1 MIKFFRKIK
10 RKFTNFLNRR
20 NKTVKDRYEF
30 PKVIDERN
38 YKFIVEVGA
47 ARGGFANFLLTNA
60 KCIKKYYAIDPWSR
74 MAEDYKCSIESAKE
88 NLKEYIGKVEFLQM
102 TSREALNNFEDGSV
116 DFIYIDALHTY
127 DEVMED
133 MISWWKKLKVGGV
146 MGGHD
151 YCHYQPGVIKAV
163 NEFVEKNTLALN
175 ITGVKFPGEFED
187 VDCGGMEGD
196 SESWWIV
203 K

>member
-1 MIKFFRKIK
+1 MSKFIKKIN

-20 NKTVKDRYEF
+20 GKTIKDRYEF
-30 PKVIDERN
+30 PKLIDERH
-38 YKFIVEVGA
+38 YKYLVEVGA
-47 ARGGFANFLLTNA
+47 ARCGFANFLLTNA
-60 KCIKKYYAIDPWSR
+60 KSIEKYYAIDPWSQI
-74 MAEDYKCSIESAKE
+74 AGDYKCSIESAKE
-88 NLKEYIGKVEFLQM
+88 NLKEHIDKVEFLQM
-102 TSREALNNFEDGSV
+102 TSMEALHRFEDESV

-133 MISWWKKLKVGGV
+133 MACWWKKLKVGGV

-163 NEFVEKNTLALN
+163 NEFVENNKLALN
-175 ITGVKFPGEFED
+175 ITGVKFPGEFAD
-187 VDCGGMEGD
+187 ADYGGMEGD